1 VTHIFLPERPHR
13 TAEITHE
20 VFAGR
25 RPYTKNDGR
34 CWSAVAAVE
43 VERDRRRFAMR
54 IELCTR
60 GELLQLQ
67 RAVMEFTLISTRERS
82 PSATAGESGKTG

>member
-13 TAEITHE
+13 TAKITHE

-25 RPYTKNDGR
+25 RAYAKNDGR
-34 CWSAVAAVE
+34 RWSALAAVE
-43 VERDRRRFAMR
+43 VERDRRRLAMR
-54 IELCTR
+54 IELWTR
-60 GELLQLQ
+60 GELLEL
-67 RAVMEFTLISTRERS
+67 RGAVKGFTLISTRDRS